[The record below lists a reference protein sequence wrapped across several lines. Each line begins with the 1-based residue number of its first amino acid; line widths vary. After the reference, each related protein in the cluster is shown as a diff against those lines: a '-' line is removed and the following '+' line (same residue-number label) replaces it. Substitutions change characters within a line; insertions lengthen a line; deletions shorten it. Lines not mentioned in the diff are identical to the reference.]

1 MKKKIL
7 SLFLCFC
14 LILPCMMFLS
24 ACGKKKDV
32 NINIYHYTQGLSSGV
47 QEIHLIDSTNF
58 GSSSWKDYKSIGNNK
73 IGKEV
78 TKFSAKEDSEIQ
90 IFIVLKP
97 GYDIND
103 VKVKPNGIN
112 SKALSPSKS
121 FKDID
126 SESWVFAYTVAEKLK
141 DELWI
146 MFEGEPVLRT
156 QTVTLAQTNAE
167 FFSKVDEEWGE
178 CDPASV
184 FLDDATFTL
193 TYKIRNGANHT
204 IFEDLSLNDFKSKL
218 ESNFSF
224 DIPASATLSLK
235 VTTGNAAYYDNR
247 LPQALDLSSSGIFG
261 FSETKHTFTSDRSST
276 LSTQIFSN
284 KTMNIDWKQI
294 RSNNL
299 TTGVSV
305 IISAS
310 FKNNIDVKDITS
322 LNGTSLWANDTPFS
336 FSEYN
341 NYKNTGYY
349 VKFDISKADY
359 ILLTDPATTFTF
371 GSGVHYT
378 SAEAIELGVLKF
390 NNTENPTEAW
400 FNPKD
405 IEITEYGFLWIH
417 IYYDE
422 ENIAQNT
429 NFQTLQFKVTTE
441 NNNTSPYKLA
451 NFNFS
456 YTDTDTDLIFIQS
469 SEVPEDYRLDLTYP
483 VNHSCYYLKGSELTI
498 NHFEVGYITNKD
510 HYAGL
515 ETNSLGQTITIK
527 FKTTNGIQTV
537 TATFVKYDEYNHHWE
552 FDGELPTWLSVAE
565 YEHHN
570 QNFPFIVDTEELK
583 TVTGGDLCEI
593 EVIVPDHVAQD

>member
-14 LILPCMMFLS
+14 LVLPCMMFLS

-32 NINIYHYTQGLSSGV
+32 NINIFHYTQGLSSGV
-47 QEIHLIDSTNF
+47 QEILLIDSTSFN
-58 GSSSWKDYKSIGNNK
+58 SSNWKDYNSIGNNK

-90 IFIVLKP
+90 IFIVLEP

-103 VKVKPNGIN
+103 VKVKPNGAT
-112 SKALSPSKS
+112 SEALSPSKS
-121 FKDID
+121 FKDTD

-167 FFSKVDEEWGE
+167 FFSKVAEEWGE

-184 FLDDATFTL
+184 FLADATFTL
-193 TYKIRNGANHT
+193 TYKIGNGVNHT

-235 VTTGNAAYYDNR
+235 VTTGVAAYYNER
-247 LPQALDLSSSGIFG
+247 LPQALDLSSGGISGVDN
-261 FSETKHTFTSDRSST
+261 TKHTFTSDRSST

-299 TTGVSV
+299 STGVSV
-305 IISAS
+305 IVSAS

-349 VKFDISKADY
+349 IKFDISKADY
-359 ILLTDPATTFTF
+359 ILLTDPATTITF
-371 GSGVHYT
+371 GSDVHYT

-400 FNPKD
+400 LNPKD

-417 IYYDE
+417 IYYNE

-429 NFQTLQFKVTTE
+429 NFHTLQLKVTTE
-441 NNNTSPYKLA
+441 NNNTSPYKFA
-451 NFNFS
+451 KFES
-456 YTDTDTDLIFIQS
+456 YDPDLVFLQR
-469 SEVPEDYRLDLTYP
+469 SEVPEEYHNDLTYP
-483 VNHSCYYLKGSELTI
+483 IDYSCYYLKGSELTM
-498 NHFEVGYITNKD
+498 NHFEAGYITNKD

-515 ETNSLGQTITIK
+515 ETNTLGQTITIK

-552 FDGELPTWLSVAE
+552 FNGELPTWLSVSTEGE
-565 YEHHN
+565 YYN
-570 QNFPFIVDTEELK
+570 QTFPFIVDTEELK
-583 TVTGGDLCEI
+583 TVTGGDLYEI